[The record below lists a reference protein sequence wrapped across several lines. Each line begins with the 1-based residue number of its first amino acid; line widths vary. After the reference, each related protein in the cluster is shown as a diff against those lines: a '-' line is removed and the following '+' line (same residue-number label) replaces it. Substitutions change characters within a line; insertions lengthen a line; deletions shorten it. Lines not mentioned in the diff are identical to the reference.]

1 MSWKLSAIALVIF
14 TAFMANVITK
24 LEASFDVVASHATMA
39 MLPKAYAT
47 AAPDKEDVKLAKDVD
62 ILRDS
67 FLLSW
72 IIGGCIPGAC
82 VGIWIR
88 ALTKMVEI
96 AKTFGVSLFT
106 SFCASPWVIKN
117 YLTANPET
125 CLLVGFLGAVGAWVA
140 WEVILI
146 LANRIKEA
154 ARKRG
159 WSGIKTEV
167 LGGNDIAEPKPCDT
181 TKTANG

>member
-1 MSWKLSAIALVIF
+1 MMSWKLSAVALVLF
-14 TAFMANVITK
+14 SAMMANVITK
-24 LEASFDVVASHATMA
+24 LEASFNVVASHATMVVHSPY
-39 MLPKAYAT
+39 MM
-47 AAPDKEDVKLAKDVD
+47 AADTKEEAKVEKNVD
-62 ILRDS
+62 ILRDT

-106 SFCASPWVIKN
+106 SFCASPYLIKN
-117 YLTANPET
+117 YLAANPET
-125 CLLVGFLGAVGAWVA
+125 CLLVGFLVAVCAWVL
-140 WEVILI
+140 WEVALI
-146 LANRIKEA
+146 IANRLKDA

-159 WSGIKTEV
+159 WLGVKQEL
-167 LGGNDIAEPKPCDT
+167 LGGDKPSEAAT
-181 TKTANG
+181 